1 MLAELCGAENAEV
14 VSHCRFF
21 SINKSSILTVIEKP
35 DSAPGSGEAIM
46 IMRDS
51 TGRYVWRSRPRYCDG
66 PRPKSLGE
74 FEAYT
79 ELNAGGSDTEEADSD
94 DDEKGSGHADDDEGS
109 GDADD
114 NDQGSTGSDP
124 LLLAIRDT
132 QSKTAMMSWRSGTD
146 STSGGTDAAV
156 NSNKVLAGEGNSGMS
171 SLIERRAMAA
181 GRDEAR
187 ETQDAIFMDLL
198 DYQSRED
205 KQSLESSSTI
215 MARCVKPSAPVKD
228 KNLQSWETAR
238 RMMTELGFLTV
249 RNWGSVFV
257 MDSSTGELLR
267 DLESLDK
274 LPDRETFEVAVAYIT
289 SLSSKGGYDSVHIA
303 TSSDVGSGKVTLSSD
318 YKLFL
323 SALGERVDAE
333 NHTGYI
339 GSLDTDRTNGKMLYH
354 SHYSHE
360 TCFYVPTMPL
370 ESKRA
375 AVQESVQESLS
386 LLERSNVMIV
396 WNECQQKYRPGSV
409 LWDTVFSLPTPT
421 SRMIIIIDPLDNDLY
436 CVHITHESSPLFN
449 QRDVITNEEDNC
461 VDDGEVYCSRVL
473 GPLQDGMVVNGA
485 WLAPLV
491 RQTAINAAMLSRSF
505 HRYQYDIGAIATTP
519 VSPEAN
525 RADVIASV
533 VEKHM
538 RPKLPGD
545 FYGSLFTDP
554 MDPSNKRRT

>member
-14 VSHCRFF
+14 VNHCRFF
-21 SINKSSILTVIEKP
+21 SINKGSILTVIEKP

-46 IMRDS
+46 IIRDS
-51 TGRYVWRSRPRYCDG
+51 TGRYVWRSRPRFCDG
-66 PRPKSLGE
+66 PRPKSLEE
-74 FEAYT
+74 FETFA
-79 ELNAGGSDTEEADSD
+79 ELNVADSDTEEVDSD
-94 DDEKGSGHADDDEGS
+94 DDDEGS
-109 GDADD
+109 ADGD
-114 NDQGSTGSDP
+114 NDQPSAGSDP

-132 QSKTAMMSWRSGTD
+132 QSKTAMMSWRSGNG
-146 STSGGTDAAV
+146 STPGSADAAI

-205 KQSLESSSTI
+205 NQSLESNGST
-215 MARCVKPSAPVKD
+215 MVRCVKPAAPVKD
-228 KNLQSWETAR
+228 KNLRSWETAR

-249 RNWGSVFV
+249 RNWGSVFA
-257 MDSSTGELLR
+257 MDASTGELLR

-303 TSSDVGSGKVTLSSD
+303 SSSDVGSGKVTLSSD

-323 SALGERVDAE
+323 GALGERVDAE
-333 NHTGYI
+333 NHNGYI
-339 GSLDTDRTNGKMLYH
+339 GSLDTERTNGKMLYH

-360 TCFYVPTMPL
+360 ACFYVPTMPL

-375 AVQESVQESLS
+375 AVQESAQESLS

-409 LWDTVFSLPTPT
+409 LWDTVFNLPTPT
-421 SRMIIIIDPLDNDLY
+421 SRVIIIIDPLDNDLY

-525 RADVIASV
+525 RTDVIASV

-545 FYGSLFTDP
+545 FYGGLFTDP